1 MKQSMYF
8 TDYLVNFKLQA
19 NNDGIKPALVVDGSV
34 GMILDWPDFFEQ
46 QRIVNYCL
54 LPSVIPEVLPRAKF
68 IVVHCQNDIFL
79 VLVFIY
85 NASPKTFISRGSV
98 GGTKNISCQS
108 CGEKFNSCLGVFP
121 LAKCLVES

>member
-8 TDYLVNFKLQA
+8 ADYLVNFKLQA
-19 NNDGIKPALVVDGSV
+19 NDDGIKPALAVDGSV

-68 IVVHCQNDIFL
+68 TVVHCQ
-79 VLVFIY
+79 
-85 NASPKTFISRGSV
+85 
-98 GGTKNISCQS
+98 
-108 CGEKFNSCLGVFP
+108 
-121 LAKCLVES
+121 